1 MVEIQ
6 YLLFNANH
14 IGLKCPLIVWP
25 GGGGGG
31 IYNPPFISSHYIRG
45 PPKWTY
51 IIFRTKQYQK
61 HQFPGLLEFRHMTK

>member
-25 GGGGGG
+25 GGGGIWGKTS
-31 IYNPPFISSHYIRG
+31 IVHF
-45 PPKWTY
+45 
-51 IIFRTKQYQK
+51 FRQYQTRIFFDIK
-61 HQFPGLLEFRHMTK
+61 AVLY